1 MPDDCGGRQPPNYI
15 RALQYE
21 CDDDPSRTWAII
33 HAGSDLYEIRNRQT
47 RKCLSLSDRKQSRE
61 LCLRRR
67 ADSTRVRR

>member
-47 RKCLSLSDRKQSRE
+47 RKCLSLSDRNSPE
-61 LCLRRR
+61 NSVR
-67 ADSTRVRR
+67 AGAPIQI